1 MVDRCCAARVDDV
14 TGRVTRPPEP
24 DDTFPS
30 MKQRNPA
37 MWWIAIITVA
47 ALVITTMTG
56 LVAAILS

>member
-1 MVDRCCAARVDDV
+1 M

-37 MWWIAIITVA
+37 MWWVAVIAVV
-47 ALVITTMTG
+47 ALVLTT
-56 LVAAILS
+56 AAGAVSALLA